1 MKTTSAVVIG
11 GLAAVTIT
19 LGLLSAESLQGII
32 PKKPFDQEKLT
43 GGAKTRSNLITY
55 HGGTVMTGAPVNVY
69 VIYYGNTFLS
79 STPTILNTFFADLS
93 TSPQFGVNS
102 TYFDA
107 SNATIAP
114 SFHFSPKVY
123 NASSVPDGSL
133 YLDSNYSQGTHIG
146 SKDVPNIIQ
155 HAIQVNGLPA
165 DQDGVYFVLT
175 APDVA
180 VSGFCTSFCAYHT
193 TSTSIV
199 AGLHIRYAL
208 VPDPAQRCTGCDGNF
223 AVFGQTTTPNGDQG
237 ADEMTDSIIHE
248 LSETVTDPD
257 LKAWYT
263 SSGAENG
270 DLCNYNYGPGP
281 YFTSNGAS
289 ANVELNKHYY
299 LIQEIWGNVA
309 QACLA
314 QLPKGK

>member
-1 MKTTSAVVIG
+1 MKIITVAAIG
-11 GLAAVTIT
+11 GLAVAAIT
-19 LGLLSAESLQGII
+19 LGLLSAESLQGIAA
-32 PKKPFDQEKLT
+32 KKPFDPEQQK
-43 GGAKTRSNLITY
+43 GGAHSGNNRITY
-55 HGGTVMTGAPVNVY
+55 HGGAVMTGAPVNVY

-79 STPTILNTFFADLS
+79 STPTTLNTFFADLS

-102 TYFDA
+102 TYYDA
-107 SNATIAP
+107 SNATVAP
-114 SFHFSPKVY
+114 TFHFSPKVY
-123 NASSVPDGSL
+123 NASSVPGGSL
-133 YLDSNYSQGTHIG
+133 YLDTNYSQGTHVG
-146 SKDVPNIIQ
+146 SKDVPKIIQ
-155 HAIQVNGLPA
+155 HAIQVSGLPA
-165 DQDGVYFVLT
+165 DQNGVYFVLT

-199 AGLHIRYAL
+199 SGLHIRYAL

-237 ADEMTDSIIHE
+237 ADEMTDSIFHE

-270 DLCNYNYGPGP
+270 DLCDYNYGPAP
-281 YFTSNGAS
+281 YFTSNGAN
-289 ANVELNKHYY
+289 ANVELNRHYY
-299 LIQEIWGNVA
+299 LIQQIWGNVA

-314 QLPKGK
+314 QLPAK